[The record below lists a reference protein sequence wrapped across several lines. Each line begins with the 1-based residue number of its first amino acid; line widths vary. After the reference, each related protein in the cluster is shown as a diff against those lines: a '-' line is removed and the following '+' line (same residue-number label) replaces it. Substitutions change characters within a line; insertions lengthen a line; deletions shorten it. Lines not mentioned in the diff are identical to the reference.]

1 MAKFHLSFYAVIVYF
16 SIASSYADMAIAR
29 RYMAEGNTK
38 AAYKEY
44 LLSAEEGH
52 LQAQVLIVQRYQYG
66 SCVDI
71 DHRVASKWSALAADR
86 GLDKAQNNLATMYL
100 SGRGIIQDTK
110 MAQMFMQP

>member
-1 MAKFHLSFYAVIVYF
+1 MSKFHLSFYAVIVYF

-38 AAYKEY
+38 AAFKEY

-52 LQAQVLIVQRYQYG
+52 LQAQFLIAQMYQYG
-66 SCVDI
+66 SGVDK
-71 DHRVASKWSALAADR
+71 DLREASKWYALAADR
-86 GLDKAQNNLATMYL
+86 GFDKAQNNLATMYL

-110 MAQMFMQP
+110 NGGILV